1 MLLLHGLGGGRER
14 DMLRISF
21 WIILFLRSVG
31 LCGLDED
38 KVRCAIGSD
47 IMQSIPSLNASLLQ
61 GINNQ
66 GGKRGNIQISVC
78 VLSFLR

>member
-1 MLLLHGLGGGRER
+1 
-14 DMLRISF
+14 MLRISF

-47 IMQSIPSLNASLLQ
+47 IHIMQSIPSLNASLLQ
-61 GINNQ
+61 G
-66 GGKRGNIQISVC
+66 GKRGKYTDIRMC
-78 VLSFLR
+78 VIIPKVVLIYAT